1 MKLCWNNTSWHN
13 KNHDYIRKQEGLYQN
28 KVTSSLASTN
38 NCKLGYSQSQYEFLI
53 AKLNYLF
60 IPFMSISL

>member
-1 MKLCWNNTSWHN
+1 MI
-13 KNHDYIRKQEGLYQN
+13 YIRKQEGLYQN
-28 KVTSSLASTN
+28 KVSLASTN

>member
-1 MKLCWNNTSWHN
+1 MI
-13 KNHDYIRKQEGLYQN
+13 YIRKQEGLYQN